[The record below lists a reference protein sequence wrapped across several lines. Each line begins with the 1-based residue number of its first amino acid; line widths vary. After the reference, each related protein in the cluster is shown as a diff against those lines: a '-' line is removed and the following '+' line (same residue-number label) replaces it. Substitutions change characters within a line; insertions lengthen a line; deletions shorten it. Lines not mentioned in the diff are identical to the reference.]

1 MTLTAS
7 RPQRLTLLGATG
19 SIGQSTLDVVAR
31 HPERYEVFAL
41 TAHQRVDELAELC
54 RRFRPRHA
62 VVCSVG
68 DASRLQAL
76 LTAAGLNT
84 EVHYGAEA
92 LVSVSADAEVDVV
105 MAAIVGAAGLLPTL
119 AAVNAG
125 KRVLLANKEALV
137 MSGAL
142 FMQAVAKSGATLLPI
157 DSEHN
162 AIFQCLPAS
171 FSCGG
176 AAARE
181 VERLLLTASGGPFR
195 TWTLEAMQAATPEQA
210 VKHPKWSMGRKISV
224 DSATL
229 MNKGLELIEACWL
242 FGMTPDRVQV
252 VVHPESII
260 HSLVQYVDGSTLAQL
275 GNPDMRTPIA
285 LGLAWPAR
293 IPAGVPALDL
303 FSTGQLNFEAPD
315 EVRFPALRLAR
326 EAMQAGGCA
335 PAVLNAANEIAVAA
349 FLDGKLRFTDIS
361 RLIEQTLTELPMMA
375 ADQLSTILD
384 ADRAAREQAN
394 RLLAAWR

>member
-1 MTLTAS
+1 MS
-7 RPQRLTLLGATG
+7 VDRPQRITILGATG
-19 SIGQSTLDVVAR
+19 SIGHSTLDVVAR

-41 TAHQRVDELAELC
+41 TAHQRVDALAELC
-54 RRFRPRHA
+54 IRFRPRHA
-62 VVCSVG
+62 VVCSAE
-68 DASRLQAL
+68 DAACLQIL
-76 LTAAGLNT
+76 LSSAQLKT

-92 LVSVSADAEVDVV
+92 LVAVSADADVDVV

-119 AAVNAG
+119 AAVQAG

-142 FMQAVAKSGATLLPI
+142 FMQAVAKSGAVLLPI

-171 FSCGG
+171 FRCGG

-195 TWTLEAMQAATPEQA
+195 SWTLEAMQAATPEQA

-242 FGMTPDRVQV
+242 FGMTPERVQV

-285 LGLAWPAR
+285 LGLAWPER
-293 IPAGVPALDL
+293 IPAGVSPLDL
-303 FSTGQLNFEAPD
+303 FATGQLNFEAPD

-335 PAVLNAANEIAVAA
+335 PAVLNAANEIAVQA
-349 FLDGKLRFTDIS
+349 FLDSQLRFTDIP
-361 RLIEQTLTELPMMA
+361 RLVEQTLTELPMMA
-375 ADQLSTILD
+375 ADELSTILD
-384 ADRAAREQAN
+384 ADRAARACAS
-394 RLLAAWR
+394 RLLTTLR